1 MGIIAE
7 FLVQNTLKFLLE
19 FGKVSPYLG
28 YSAITDFFPSME
40 MKPNPSCTNSMCRKR
55 QSSYQA
61 LITSKAY
68 IEKTK
73 REEEARLAAEAAE
86 AAKPLHEDNEW
97 SIEVI
102 EDDGGAS
109 NEAEKSLPS
118 GLKYEMPE
126 ADAAAGGDDA
136 EDEGETMAES
146 SDANVEDL
154 MSQLNSIQGVGAAE

>member
-28 YSAITDFFPSME
+28 YSAMTDFFPSME

-73 REEEARLAAEAAE
+73 REEEARLAAEAA
-86 AAKPLHEDNEW
+86 
-97 SIEVI
+97 
-102 EDDGGAS
+102 
-109 NEAEKSLPS
+109 
-118 GLKYEMPE
+118 
-126 ADAAAGGDDA
+126 
-136 EDEGETMAES
+136 
-146 SDANVEDL
+146 
-154 MSQLNSIQGVGAAE
+154 